1 VRELTEAA
9 KAAQAIR
16 SELKKAFPEIKFR
29 IRSSNYAGGD
39 SVRIVW
45 SNGPTSDSVEEIT
58 KKYQYGHF
66 DGMVDMYEYSNSRED
81 IPQARF
87 VFASREITTEA
98 YAAKKAAIAKKFGIE
113 DPADDTQWYK
123 VFSRWPQEVIYREL
137 QDQVLEGAP
146 A

>member
-1 VRELTEAA
+1 MRELTEAA
-9 KAAQAIR
+9 KAAKAIR

-29 IRSSNYAGGD
+29 VRSSNYAGGD

-58 KKYQYGHF
+58 AKNQYGHF

-137 QDQVLEGAP
+137 QDQILEGAP